1 MIAHSREN
9 KMLYIYILLIIIFVY
24 DIYIGAKFFE
34 YVYCV
39 NIKHQP
45 PLVASASCLRQATVE
60 QIVKYYNK
68 SKNICEIGSGFGGLA
83 RAVAKQTKA
92 NVYALENMPFSA
104 FVSKLCDL
112 LSGCKNNHTI
122 WGDAFKFLDK
132 TNKKFDV
139 AIAYLGPTLTPNIQQ
154 YKSKIRVLI
163 SLDFEIKGLKPVR
176 IIDMSKNGCT
186 VYNKIEYSHKLF
198 VYNLTDM

>member
-1 MIAHSREN
+1 MIVI
-9 KMLYIYILLIIIFVY
+9 YFFIYILLVFLFIF
-24 DIYIGAKFFE
+24 DIFLAITFIE
-34 YVYCV
+34 YRYCAD
-39 NIKHQP
+39 IRHQP
-45 PLVASASCLRQATVE
+45 PLVSSARHLRRNTIE

-104 FVSKLCDL
+104 FISKTCDL

-122 WGDAFKFLDK
+122 WCDAFEYLAK

-139 AIAYLGPTLTPNIQQ
+139 AIAYLGPTSTGKIQK
-154 YKSKIRVLI
+154 YKNKVRVLI
-163 SLDFEIKGLKPVR
+163 SLAFEIKDLEPARV
-176 IIDMSKNGCT
+176 IDLSEYGFT
-186 VYNKIEYSHKLF
+186 VYNKIKYPHKLF
-198 VYNLTDM
+198 IYEFK

>member
-1 MIAHSREN
+1 
-9 KMLYIYILLIIIFVY
+9 MLLMYILLIALVIF
-24 DIYIGAKFFE
+24 DIYLGVKFLE
-34 YVYCV
+34 YVYCA

-45 PLVASASCLRQATVE
+45 PLVASAACLRRNTVE

-104 FVSKLCDL
+104 FVSKICDFIV
-112 LSGCKNNHTI
+112 GCKNNHTVRC
-122 WGDAFKFLDK
+122 DAFEYLDK

-139 AIAYLGPTLTPNIQQ
+139 AIAYLGPIATPRIQQ
-154 YKSKIRVLI
+154 YKNKIRVLI
-163 SLDFEIKGLKPVR
+163 SLDFAIKNLKPTRV
-176 IIDMSKNGCT
+176 IDLSQEGYT
-186 VYNKIEYSHKLF
+186 VYKKIKYPHRLF
-198 VYNLTDM
+198 VYEF